1 MQAALKPSL
10 MYNVGRFSLSFWLFC
25 PQQALYLV
33 LLLHFLLSLFYRYFL
48 TMMTA
53 RSTLTVIFYALMALL
68 LAVMGFCLLAM
79 PDTILS
85 NLHHNESL
93 IAQNIWP
100 HQVGISLLLAAALN
114 LFCLYDDG
122 VRRGLHLLL
131 LFYTAG
137 MAAAH
142 GFTSASLWWLWV
154 PAALYA
160 LAAILSVVRLPTKS
174 FSDGDEYEGEIKW
187 FNPKK
192 GFGFIITA
200 DSSEYFVHFQA
211 LKNGHRHSLK
221 QGTRVVFNLRPT
233 DKGDQATN
241 VYIV

>member
-1 MQAALKPSL
+1 
-10 MYNVGRFSLSFWLFC
+10 
-25 PQQALYLV
+25 
-33 LLLHFLLSLFYRYFL
+33 
-48 TMMTA
+48 MMTT
-53 RSTLTVIFYALMALL
+53 RSIFTVIFYSLMTLL
-68 LAVMGFCLLAM
+68 LAAVGFCLLAT
-79 PDTILS
+79 PDALLS
-85 NLHHNESL
+85 HLHQGDSL
-93 IAQNIWP
+93 APHNIWP

-142 GFTSASLWWLWV
+142 GFASATLWWLWV
-154 PAALYA
+154 PAALYL
-160 LAAILSVVRLPTKS
+160 LATLVSLIKLPVKRQAS
-174 FSDGDEYEGEIKW
+174 AGELEGEIKW

-200 DSSEYFVHFQA
+200 DNAEYFVHFQA

-221 QGTRVVFNLRPT
+221 QGTRVTFGLRAT

-241 VYIV
+241 VYIL